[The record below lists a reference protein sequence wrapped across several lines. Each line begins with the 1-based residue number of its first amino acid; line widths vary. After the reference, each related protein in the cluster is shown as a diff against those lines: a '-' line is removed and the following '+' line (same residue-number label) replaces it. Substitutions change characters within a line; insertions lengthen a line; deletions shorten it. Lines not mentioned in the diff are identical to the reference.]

1 MIAKRAATIAKRGD
15 DCKRWIDARTR
26 TVRSGMRFDNPGY
39 LVSFPDYR
47 PQLVRESGHGNET
60 GIKHLM
66 MESEDF
72 EAVLSA
78 MEQAIVRLGARF
90 PISVGEQNEVLRRSV
105 DVVVETALAIEPYL
119 LDGQSLVSQCI
130 QVCDAVSV
138 LHETQQEQVVCR
150 DRPRISITEEQLRY
164 FVEHA
169 FKVCDIAYL
178 FGCSKRTVER
188 RLQEYGIVRECRYSN
203 ISDDH
208 LSEVIG
214 SILLCKP
221 NIGERSVDGILRSRG
236 MCVQRAR
243 VRETMHAVDYDAIR
257 SRLCRALHRREYHV
271 ESPNAL
277 WHVDSYHKLIRW
289 RIVVHGGIDGYSRV
303 VPYSKAAPDN
313 RSNTAYNAFIEGT
326 ERYGL
331 PSRVRSDHGG
341 ENVMIAEYMIRQ
353 RGTGRRTMI
362 TGRSVHN
369 QRIERLWRNVF
380 SGCVSYFYFLFRTME
395 AEQQLNSDSIVDL
408 LALHYIFLPRVQAQ
422 LDSFREGWC
431 QHRLR
436 TEHNYTTHQLWTM
449 GMEDAQR
456 RGEEVDRAEEVRPI

>member
-1 MIAKRAATIAKRGD
+1 M
-15 DCKRWIDARTR
+15 
-26 TVRSGMRFDNPGY
+26 RSGMRLDNPGY

-90 PISVGEQNEVLRRSV
+90 PISVGEENEVLRRSV

-119 LDGQSLVSQCI
+119 LDGQSLVSRCI

-150 DRPRISITEEQLRY
+150 DRPRISITEEQLCY

-169 FKVCDIAYL
+169 FKVRDIAHL

-214 SILLCKP
+214 SILLC
-221 NIGERSVDGILRSRG
+221 
-236 MCVQRAR
+236 
-243 VRETMHAVDYDAIR
+243 
-257 SRLCRALHRREYHV
+257 
-271 ESPNAL
+271 
-277 WHVDSYHKLIRW
+277 
-289 RIVVHGGIDGYSRV
+289 
-303 VPYSKAAPDN
+303 
-313 RSNTAYNAFIEGT
+313 
-326 ERYGL
+326 
-331 PSRVRSDHGG
+331 
-341 ENVMIAEYMIRQ
+341 
-353 RGTGRRTMI
+353 
-362 TGRSVHN
+362 
-369 QRIERLWRNVF
+369 
-380 SGCVSYFYFLFRTME
+380 
-395 AEQQLNSDSIVDL
+395 
-408 LALHYIFLPRVQAQ
+408 
-422 LDSFREGWC
+422 
-431 QHRLR
+431 
-436 TEHNYTTHQLWTM
+436 
-449 GMEDAQR
+449 
-456 RGEEVDRAEEVRPI
+456 